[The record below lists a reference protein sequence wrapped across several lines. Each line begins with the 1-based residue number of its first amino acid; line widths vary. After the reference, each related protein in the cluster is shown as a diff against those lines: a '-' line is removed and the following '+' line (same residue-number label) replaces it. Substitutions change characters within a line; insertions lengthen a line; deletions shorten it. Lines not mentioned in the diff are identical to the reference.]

1 MSIAV
6 WQPISPLSTLVLAPM
21 RLTTL
26 LCATLLSTAAVAQ
39 IPLPAFGS
47 TFNAQ
52 LTRGFWFQA
61 PVSFVIT
68 ALSVP
73 NEGGRNFQVVEVI
86 DLGAPAA
93 TWPAT
98 ATGTQ
103 LFYDNAS
110 AAGSLIPCAIPVT
123 AGQYIGILGACTTTV
138 GDANSANSY
147 AATNGQFTSS
157 ILGFPVTLTRFGT
170 QSGIAANG
178 GNQPCWEEPAF
189 QLSRIEV
196 YVSTGGGSFALSQP
210 YGNGCYNQ
218 PDVSFYELFPAGT
231 FDLGNTNMSLLNIST
246 GYLALPGITT
256 YVPPSPSATV
266 LALTDDSEVVVPLS
280 QAMRVGASGST
291 SVLHVCSNG
300 FISSGP
306 GNGTGFTPT
315 PATFLNAPQAFW
327 AAAWHDL
334 NPAAAGSGRVKFEE
348 VGGIAYVTWDGVYDY
363 AGTGPQNA
371 NTFQVQFDLASGTVH
386 YAYQAMSNLGNG
398 YLTGFSDRGASADP
412 GSMDISAALPNTFVA
427 ATFAISA
434 LSQTASARP
443 ITGTTIQ
450 LQTANIPAG
459 SPLGATLFGLNEI
472 TNGLDLTSFGMP
484 GCFQYLSLDSSSIF
498 LPVGGSASQA
508 FNIPNN
514 AGLTGVA
521 IKTQSAAFAA
531 GANQLGVIT
540 SNGVRL
546 TIGTN

>member
-1 MSIAV
+1 
-6 WQPISPLSTLVLAPM
+6 
-21 RLTTL
+21 
-26 LCATLLSTAAVAQ
+26 
-39 IPLPAFGS
+39 
-47 TFNAQ
+47 
-52 LTRGFWFQA
+52 
-61 PVSFVIT
+61 
-68 ALSVP
+68 VP

-103 LFYDNAS
+103 LFYDNSS

-123 AGQYIGILGACTTTV
+123 AGQYIGILGACTVNV
-138 GDANSANSY
+138 GDATCANSY

-178 GNQPCWEEPAF
+178 GNQPCWEEPGF
-189 QLSRIEV
+189 QISRIEI
-196 YVSTGGGSFALSQP
+196 YVSAGGGGFALSQP
-210 YGNGCYNQ
+210 YGNGCYSQ

-231 FDLGNTNMSLLNIST
+231 FDLANTSMSMLNIGT

-266 LALTDDSEVVVPLS
+266 LALSDDSEVTVGLS
-280 QAMRVGASGST
+280 QPFRVGASGST
-291 SVLHVCSNG
+291 NVLHVCSNG

-327 AAAWHDL
+327 SLAWHDF
-334 NPAAAGSGRVKFEE
+334 NPAAAGGGQVKFEE
-348 VGGIAYVTWDGVYDY
+348 VAGIAYVTWDGVYDFG
-363 AGTGPQNA
+363 GTTPQNA
-371 NTFQVQFDLASGTVH
+371 STFQAQFDLANGTVH
-386 YAYQAMSNLGNG
+386 YVYQTMSSLGNG
-398 YLTGFSDRGASADP
+398 HLTGFSDRGASADP

-427 ATFAISA
+427 ATFAIQPLA
-434 LSQTASARP
+434 HAASARP

-450 LQTANIPAG
+450 LQTNNVPVG
-459 SPLGATLFGLNEI
+459 SPLGATLFGLGEI
-472 TNGLDLTSFGMP
+472 TNGFDLTPLGMP
-484 GCFQYLSLDSSSIF
+484 GCFQYLTIDSSSIF
-498 LPVGGSASQA
+498 LPTGSTASQP

-521 IKTQSAAFAA
+521 VKTQSAAFAA
-531 GANQLGVIT
+531 GANALGVIT
-540 SNGVRL
+540 SNGLRL